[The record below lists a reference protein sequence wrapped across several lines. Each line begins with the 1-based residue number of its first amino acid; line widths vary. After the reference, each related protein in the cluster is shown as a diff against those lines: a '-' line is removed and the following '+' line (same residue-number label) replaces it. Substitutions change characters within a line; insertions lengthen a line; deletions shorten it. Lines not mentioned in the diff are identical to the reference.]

1 MDKPLDEFEIKGKNW
16 IPEPFKESSKNIAK
30 HAVKQLISSHMVIG
44 LGSGPMAEAIIIE
57 IGNLKENVKSTLQCV
72 PSSLQIKR
80 AAIDGGL
87 LIVDENRIP
96 YIDIVFDG
104 ADQLDSQFNMI
115 KGGGGALL
123 REKILHS
130 AAKTIIITAESYKYL
145 KSFERSIPI
154 EIHPFALSIVK
165 EILNSEYKGNPQ
177 LRMLSEGYP
186 YVTENGNFIF
196 DTFFSSFENVKEKEK
211 ELKNIAGV
219 LEVGLFTKHANVYYK
234 AKENG
239 EFETIATS

>member
-104 ADQLDSQFNMI
+104 
-115 KGGGGALL
+115 
-123 REKILHS
+123 
-130 AAKTIIITAESYKYL
+130 
-145 KSFERSIPI
+145 
-154 EIHPFALSIVK
+154 
-165 EILNSEYKGNPQ
+165 
-177 LRMLSEGYP
+177 
-186 YVTENGNFIF
+186 
-196 DTFFSSFENVKEKEK
+196 
-211 ELKNIAGV
+211 
-219 LEVGLFTKHANVYYK
+219 
-234 AKENG
+234 
-239 EFETIATS
+239 